1 MTVHFLGNQAI
12 RTFVNCLRVLPNLH
26 TLEIGSAEGDPD
38 PILLKKALG
47 WIRLPQIKT
56 LIIPESA
63 HPLLKHCHNVEDVVW
78 VIADKPVT
86 NDDFLRSL
94 TSNRGSKVKRLAI
107 PIAFPGNPSR
117 E

>member
-1 MTVHFLGNQAI
+1 MTVHLLGNQAVPQ
-12 RTFVNCLRVLPNLH
+12 FVGCLKVLPNLH

-38 PILLKKALG
+38 PVLLKKALG
-47 WIRLPQIKT
+47 WIKLPQIKA

-63 HPLLKHCHNVEDVVW
+63 HPILKHCRNVEDVVY

-86 NDDFLRSL
+86 SDEFLRSL
-94 TSNRGSKVKRLAI
+94 TSSRGSKVKRLAI
-107 PIAFPGNPSR
+107 PIAFPGNPSS